1 MTDALRYYAHTD
13 SGHGHLLEASS
24 YEDAALSFAE
34 AHAPM
39 ADDDAVRVVVQA
51 ADGGP
56 EHCFVIHL
64 HSGAV
69 EACG

>member
-24 YEDAALSFAE
+24 YEDAAICFAE

-51 ADGGP
+51 TDGGP

-64 HSGAV
+64 HSGTV